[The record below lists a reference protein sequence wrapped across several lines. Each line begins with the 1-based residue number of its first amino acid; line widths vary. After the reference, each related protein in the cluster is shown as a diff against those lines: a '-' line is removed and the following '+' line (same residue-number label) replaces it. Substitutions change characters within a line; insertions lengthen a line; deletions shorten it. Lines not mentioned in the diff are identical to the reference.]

1 MAETGRVI
9 GFTELKEKYLPQRYP
24 LLLLD
29 RVTGFVPGEWIEA
42 IKAVTGNSPE
52 LVGHFPERAIL
63 PGSALMQSF
72 SQLGIVF
79 FKITNGALAEDEI
92 TVVSSFKIRLTAPI
106 PPGEII
112 TLRLEARRFSPGVGV
127 FRGHCSMNGKTVAHA
142 SLTIAKA
149 KLDSYVGIPW

>member
-24 LLLLD
+24 LLLID

-52 LVGHFPERAIL
+52 LVGHFPDRAIL

-79 FKITNGALAEDEI
+79 FKITNGALTEDEI
-92 TVVSSFKIRLTAPI
+92 TVISSFKIRLSAPI
-106 PPGEII
+106 PPGEIL
-112 TLRLEARRFSPGVGV
+112 TLRLDVRQFFPKVAV
-127 FRGHCSMNGKTVAHA
+127 FRGHCSMNGKTVAHS

-149 KLDSYVGIPW
+149 KLDSYAGIPW

>member
-1 MAETGRVI
+1 MATIGCVI

-42 IKAVTGNSPE
+42 TKAVTGNSPE

-63 PGSALMQSF
+63 PGSVLMQAF

-92 TVVSSFKIRLTAPI
+92 TVVSFFKIRLTAPI
-106 PPGEII
+106 PPGKII
-112 TLRLEARRFSPGVGV
+112 TLRLEARRFSP
-127 FRGHCSMNGKTVAHA
+127 
-142 SLTIAKA
+142 
-149 KLDSYVGIPW
+149 